1 MPLHRTAPRHAT
13 YYCPCIRIRTQAHAH
28 VHAHAHVYALV
39 CVTCTCVCN
48 RMWHSGA
55 AESAVPARDRQG
67 GAHEGT
73 PCGTHERMCVRAHA
87 HRCVFARIH
96 ACLHA
101 PACLHTHAR
110 AGGSEEGVA
119 GGMAQDNIA
128 LRPVPSDPQEA
139 SDCTVSSTDCR
150 LTIN

>member
-101 PACLHTHAR
+101 PACLHARTHAQ
-110 AGGSEEGVA
+110 AAAKKAS
-119 GGMAQDNIA
+119 
-128 LRPVPSDPQEA
+128 QEA
-139 SDCTVSSTDCR
+139 WLKTISLYARFR
-150 LTIN
+150 LIHKRLQTARCHRRTAD